1 MNLVKITNSSYIDM
15 DKIEYVF
22 EDVKK
27 STYGTEII
35 KRARCI
41 SGKIYDLSKE
51 AYETILIYG
60 KAKVQ

>member
-1 MNLVKITNSSYIDM
+1 MNLVKNAEKSYINM
-15 DKIEYVF
+15 DTIESIF

-27 STYGTEII
+27 DTYYTKVV

-41 SGKIYDLSKE
+41 SGKVYDISKE

-60 KAKVQ
+60 KAKV